1 MSSTLSLVWT
11 MGLSERISGWLQR
24 RKEAVHRQR
33 IYRASAYFGSLL
45 KHGEADAVAVRRC
58 VEDYKDF
65 PEMTKRQV
73 ELLLEHGSLYSIR
86 QAGRPEWQAVIET
99 LSGTCYGRQTLDG
112 TRHSV
117 AEEAE
122 NPLSLLFA
130 RYEVLREGY
139 ENRRY
144 KPLLPTSEI
153 QARRNEA
160 HRLLNYRMRE
170 SDLAAL
176 KDLALKGK
184 RPEDSVILRHG
195 LETGYRELDGLQR
208 QWREERIDD
217 DYPGMEQTER
227 QMDAGRG
234 SLMRQAAALYEEK
247 LAGRLPGDYLEAVSD
262 ERRMLRELARNGWSE
277 RVEIPRET
285 LVKYGLA
292 EVFSEIAS
300 LRWNYHLSQDN
311 GDLSREYPAAAI
323 DRHSR
328 TIREQAARE
337 AEKLEKRLFLT
348 GAGRKGHAIVLRTD
362 SRIRPEDLFRREQ
375 KNRRQVD
382 DTEQRKP
389 VRRVRKF

>member
-1 MSSTLSLVWT
+1 

-86 QAGRPEWQAVIET
+86 QAGRPEWQAAIET
-99 LSGTCYGRQTLDG
+99 P
-112 TRHSV
+112 RHSV

>member
-1 MSSTLSLVWT
+1 MQKLI
-11 MGLSERISGWLQR
+11 GL
-24 RKEAVHRQR
+24 
-33 IYRASAYFGSLL
+33 
-45 KHGEADAVAVRRC
+45 VRRC

-99 LSGTCYGRQTLDG
+99 LAGTCYGRQTLDG

-217 DYPGMEQTER
+217 D
-227 QMDAGRG
+227 D
-234 SLMRQAAALYEEK
+234 
-247 LAGRLPGDYLEAVSD
+247 
-262 ERRMLRELARNGWSE
+262 
-277 RVEIPRET
+277 
-285 LVKYGLA
+285 
-292 EVFSEIAS
+292 
-300 LRWNYHLSQDN
+300 
-311 GDLSREYPAAAI
+311 
-323 DRHSR
+323 
-328 TIREQAARE
+328 
-337 AEKLEKRLFLT
+337 
-348 GAGRKGHAIVLRTD
+348 
-362 SRIRPEDLFRREQ
+362 
-375 KNRRQVD
+375 
-382 DTEQRKP
+382 
-389 VRRVRKF
+389 

>member
-1 MSSTLSLVWT
+1 

-99 LSGTCYGRQTLDG
+99 LAGTCYGRQTLDG

-170 SDLAAL
+170 SDLAL
-176 KDLALKGK
+176 
-184 RPEDSVILRHG
+184 
-195 LETGYRELDGLQR
+195 
-208 QWREERIDD
+208 
-217 DYPGMEQTER
+217 
-227 QMDAGRG
+227 
-234 SLMRQAAALYEEK
+234 SL
-247 LAGRLPGDYLEAVSD
+247 
-262 ERRMLRELARNGWSE
+262 
-277 RVEIPRET
+277 IH
-285 LVKYGLA
+285 
-292 EVFSEIAS
+292 I
-300 LRWNYHLSQDN
+300 
-311 GDLSREYPAAAI
+311 
-323 DRHSR
+323 
-328 TIREQAARE
+328 
-337 AEKLEKRLFLT
+337 
-348 GAGRKGHAIVLRTD
+348 
-362 SRIRPEDLFRREQ
+362 
-375 KNRRQVD
+375 
-382 DTEQRKP
+382 
-389 VRRVRKF
+389 

>member
-1 MSSTLSLVWT
+1 
-11 MGLSERISGWLQR
+11 MGLLERISGWLQR
-24 RKEAVHRQR
+24 RKEALHRQR

-86 QAGRPEWQAVIET
+86 QAGHPEWQAVIET
-99 LSGTCYGRQTLDG
+99 LAGTCYGRQTLDG

-170 SDLAAL
+170 
-176 KDLALKGK
+176 
-184 RPEDSVILRHG
+184 RPRRSEGSCI
-195 LETGYRELDGLQR
+195 EREK
-208 QWREERIDD
+208 
-217 DYPGMEQTER
+217 
-227 QMDAGRG
+227 ARG
-234 SLMRQAAALYEEK
+234 FGHPTSRS
-247 LAGRLPGDYLEAVSD
+247 GNGLPGT
-262 ERRMLRELARNGWSE
+262 RRPATP
-277 RVEIPRET
+277 VE
-285 LVKYGLA
+285 
-292 EVFSEIAS
+292 
-300 LRWNYHLSQDN
+300 
-311 GDLSREYPAAAI
+311 
-323 DRHSR
+323 
-328 TIREQAARE
+328 
-337 AEKLEKRLFLT
+337 
-348 GAGRKGHAIVLRTD
+348 GRAHR
-362 SRIRPEDLFRREQ
+362 
-375 KNRRQVD
+375 
-382 DTEQRKP
+382 
-389 VRRVRKF
+389 

>member
-1 MSSTLSLVWT
+1 
-11 MGLSERISGWLQR
+11 MGLLERISGWLQR

-86 QAGRPEWQAVIET
+86 QAGHPEWQAVIET
-99 LSGTCYGRQTLDG
+99 LAGTCYGRQTLDG
-112 TRHSV
+112 TR
-117 AEEAE
+117 
-122 NPLSLLFA
+122 
-130 RYEVLREGY
+130 
-139 ENRRY
+139 
-144 KPLLPTSEI
+144 
-153 QARRNEA
+153 
-160 HRLLNYRMRE
+160 RLLNYRMRE
-170 SDLAAL
+170 SDLVAL

-277 RVEIPRET
+277 RLEIPRET

-300 LRWNYHLSQDN
+300 LRWDYHLSQDN

>member
-1 MSSTLSLVWT
+1 MAATPE
-11 MGLSERISGWLQR
+11 GGG
-24 RKEAVHRQR
+24 
-33 IYRASAYFGSLL
+33 ASATDIPGFGLL
-45 KHGEADAVAVRRC
+45 RQSVETWGGGRRGGAPVRRC

-99 LSGTCYGRQTLDG
+99 LAGTCYGRQTLDG

-130 RYEVLREGY
+130 RYEELREGY

-153 QARRNEA
+153 QPRRNEA
-160 HRLLNYRMRE
+160 HRLLTYRMRE
-170 SDLAAL
+170 SDLASL

-362 SRIRPEDLFRREQ
+362 SRIRPEDLFRWEQ

>member
-1 MSSTLSLVWT
+1 MAATPE
-11 MGLSERISGWLQR
+11 GGG
-24 RKEAVHRQR
+24 
-33 IYRASAYFGSLL
+33 ASATDIPGFGLL
-45 KHGEADAVAVRRC
+45 RQSVETWGGGRRGGAPVRRC

-99 LSGTCYGRQTLDG
+99 LAGTCYGRQTLDG

-130 RYEVLREGY
+130 RYEELREGY

-184 RPEDSVILRHG
+184 RL
-195 LETGYRELDGLQR
+195 
-208 QWREERIDD
+208 
-217 DYPGMEQTER
+217 
-227 QMDAGRG
+227 
-234 SLMRQAAALYEEK
+234 SL
-247 LAGRLPGDYLEAVSD
+247 
-262 ERRMLRELARNGWSE
+262 
-277 RVEIPRET
+277 IH
-285 LVKYGLA
+285 
-292 EVFSEIAS
+292 I
-300 LRWNYHLSQDN
+300 
-311 GDLSREYPAAAI
+311 
-323 DRHSR
+323 
-328 TIREQAARE
+328 
-337 AEKLEKRLFLT
+337 
-348 GAGRKGHAIVLRTD
+348 
-362 SRIRPEDLFRREQ
+362 
-375 KNRRQVD
+375 
-382 DTEQRKP
+382 
-389 VRRVRKF
+389 

>member
-1 MSSTLSLVWT
+1 MNCCWNT
-11 MGLSERISGWLQR
+11 G
-24 RKEAVHRQR
+24 A
-33 IYRASAYFGSLL
+33 
-45 KHGEADAVAVRRC
+45 C
-58 VEDYKDF
+58 N
-65 PEMTKRQV
+65 
-73 ELLLEHGSLYSIR
+73 SIR

-99 LSGTCYGRQTLDG
+99 LAGTCYGRQTLDG

-176 KDLALKGK
+176 KDLGIPKGK
-184 RPEDSVILRHG
+184 GPRIRSSYVTVWKRA
-195 LETGYRELDGLQR
+195 TGELDGLQR

-234 SLMRQAAALYEEK
+234 SLMRKAAALYEEK

-348 GAGRKGHAIVLRTD
+348 GAGRRDTLSSCGLTAGYDRKICSGG
-362 SRIRPEDLFRREQ
+362 
-375 KNRRQVD
+375 NRKTGGRWM
-382 DTEQRKP
+382 TRNNGSLSGE
-389 VRRVRKF
+389 

>member
-1 MSSTLSLVWT
+1 

-33 IYRASAYFGSLL
+33 VYRASAYFGSLL

-86 QAGRPEWQAVIET
+86 QAGHPEWQAVIET
-99 LSGTCYGRQTLDG
+99 LAG

-195 LETGYRELDGLQR
+195 LETGYRELDSLQR

-300 LRWNYHLSQDN
+300 LRWDYHLSQDN

-348 GAGRKGHAIVLRTD
+348 GAGRKGHAIVQRTG

>member
-1 MSSTLSLVWT
+1 

-65 PEMTKRQV
+65 LEMTKRQV

-99 LSGTCYGRQTLDG
+99 LAGTCYGRQTLDG